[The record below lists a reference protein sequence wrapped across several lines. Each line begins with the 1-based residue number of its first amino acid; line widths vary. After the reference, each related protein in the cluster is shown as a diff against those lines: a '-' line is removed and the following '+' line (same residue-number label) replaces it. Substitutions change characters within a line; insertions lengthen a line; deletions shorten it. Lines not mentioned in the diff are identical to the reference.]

1 MKRVFVPLIC
11 LIFAGLVEEGI
22 PEQSQQ
28 AANLKADTE
37 LVLVPVVVQKSGV
50 HLGGLTKSNFV
61 LMQDGQPREIV
72 VFEEVHA
79 KPPKIRSSVE
89 ENEFTNMQG
98 KSDDAERLTVIA
110 VDLVNTAPLDQA
122 YLKQELLKFLSTA
135 QTTGEPYMLLTIS
148 AKGVTVIQNFTT
160 DPSAVAKAV
169 SKVDTVSTGREEAGK
184 TGTYFLDTTPCA
196 LSGGGCGGGGNEQLA
211 ARDLNAWEYLYK
223 NQEGYQIYRDR
234 NARLDTLGSLQ
245 QIAQYLQGFPGRKTL
260 VWAGSG
266 IQWFGGMTR
275 VVSGFRD
282 TGPLKEYNSFDIR
295 EGNQNLDANMH
306 ALQLLS
312 AANVSVYP
320 LDARHNSN
328 TSFAV
333 FDVTRSDAPIGD
345 RGFAGEKGRVQ
356 NDDQERITMFQQI
369 AATTGG
375 KPCFNRTDLSE
386 CLKEF
391 SNDSSAYYMLG
402 YYLEKGTKPG
412 WHSLAVK
419 LDQKAELR
427 SRSGFIAGTDQ
438 EKTRMSDLQ
447 LAMVSPLPYTAL
459 QFEGRIAK
467 VEAKGDKKALYFE
480 IDLPGQG
487 LGLGEQGGLLNFDV
501 VVVARLGDG
510 KEIAKFAQRIN
521 KPLQSGQADVIRV
534 NGVHY
539 TNKLELPS
547 GQYGVWFVVRDN
559 NSGRTGSVITQL
571 RLQ

>member
-1 MKRVFVPLIC
+1 
-11 LIFAGLVEEGI
+11 
-22 PEQSQQ
+22 
-28 AANLKADTE
+28 
-37 LVLVPVVVQKSGV
+37 
-50 HLGGLTKSNFV
+50 
-61 LMQDGQPREIV
+61 
-72 VFEEVHA
+72 
-79 KPPKIRSSVE
+79 
-89 ENEFTNMQG
+89 
-98 KSDDAERLTVIA
+98 
-110 VDLVNTAPLDQA
+110 
-122 YLKQELLKFLSTA
+122 
-135 QTTGEPYMLLTIS
+135 
-148 AKGVTVIQNFTT
+148 
-160 DPSAVAKAV
+160 
-169 SKVDTVSTGREEAGK
+169 
-184 TGTYFLDTTPCA
+184 
-196 LSGGGCGGGGNEQLA
+196 
-211 ARDLNAWEYLYK
+211 LNAWEYLYK

-467 VEAKGDKKALYFE
+467 VEPKGDKKALYFE

>member
-1 MKRVFVPLIC
+1 
-11 LIFAGLVEEGI
+11 
-22 PEQSQQ
+22 
-28 AANLKADTE
+28 
-37 LVLVPVVVQKSGV
+37 
-50 HLGGLTKSNFV
+50 
-61 LMQDGQPREIV
+61 
-72 VFEEVHA
+72 
-79 KPPKIRSSVE
+79 
-89 ENEFTNMQG
+89 
-98 KSDDAERLTVIA
+98 
-110 VDLVNTAPLDQA
+110 
-122 YLKQELLKFLSTA
+122 
-135 QTTGEPYMLLTIS
+135 
-148 AKGVTVIQNFTT
+148 
-160 DPSAVAKAV
+160 
-169 SKVDTVSTGREEAGK
+169 
-184 TGTYFLDTTPCA
+184 
-196 LSGGGCGGGGNEQLA
+196 
-211 ARDLNAWEYLYK
+211 
-223 NQEGYQIYRDR
+223 
-234 NARLDTLGSLQ
+234 
-245 QIAQYLQGFPGRKTL
+245 
-260 VWAGSG
+260 
-266 IQWFGGMTR
+266 
-275 VVSGFRD
+275 
-282 TGPLKEYNSFDIR
+282 
-295 EGNQNLDANMH
+295 
-306 ALQLLS
+306 
-312 AANVSVYP
+312 
-320 LDARHNSN
+320 
-328 TSFAV
+328 
-333 FDVTRSDAPIGD
+333 
-345 RGFAGEKGRVQ
+345 
-356 NDDQERITMFQQI
+356 MFQQI

-467 VEAKGDKKALYFE
+467 VEPKGDKKALYFE